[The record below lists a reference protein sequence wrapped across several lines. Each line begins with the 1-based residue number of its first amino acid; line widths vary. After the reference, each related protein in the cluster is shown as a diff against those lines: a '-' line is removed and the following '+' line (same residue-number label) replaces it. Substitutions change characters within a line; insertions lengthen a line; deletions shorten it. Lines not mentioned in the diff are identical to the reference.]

1 MRITGVNVQQ
11 ITPPTGAEKAN
22 PAEGSSFGGA
32 IKNAVSKVNEAQ
44 HTADTL
50 ATKLAAG
57 DAVEVHQAMI
67 AMQKASMALQFSIQ
81 VRNKVIEAY
90 QEIMRMQV

>member
-1 MRITGVNVQQ
+1 MRITGVNTQ
-11 ITPPTGAEKAN
+11 IISPSQPAAEAK
-22 PAEGSSFGGA
+22 PVESSFGDTIKKAISDVNGA
-32 IKNAVSKVNEAQ
+32 Q
-44 HTADTL
+44 QGADSL
-50 ATKLAAG
+50 AAKLAAG

-67 AMQKASMALQFSIQ
+67 AMQKASMALQFTVQ